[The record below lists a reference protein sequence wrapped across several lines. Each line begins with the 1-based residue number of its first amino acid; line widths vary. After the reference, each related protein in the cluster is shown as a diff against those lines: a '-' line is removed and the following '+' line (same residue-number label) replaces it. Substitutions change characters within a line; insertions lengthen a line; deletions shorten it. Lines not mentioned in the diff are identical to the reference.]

1 MVYPSIYLQL
11 NNFNYIDESIKQV
24 KEYLR
29 TRNLPGSLDNS
40 GKKKRF
46 LAKWEKDF
54 KIENDK
60 LVYSPLN
67 LIVVPD
73 DKRNDVLKKIYEDIT
88 QGVGQG
94 IHLFYARVRDK

>member
-1 MVYPSIYLQL
+1 
-11 NNFNYIDESIKQV
+11 
-24 KEYLR
+24 
-29 TRNLPGSLDNS
+29 LDNS

-60 LVYSPLN
+60 LVYRPFN

-73 DKRNDVLKKIYEDIT
+73 DKRNDVLKNIYENIIYILYT
-88 QGVGQG
+88 
-94 IHLFYARVRDK
+94 L